1 MLPLSSKGIYHPI
14 KRKWKSWSKCSS
26 AAHHWPFQTFRVS
39 PAYVFPFCFV
49 QSSHLAFLSRSI
61 LLGFQSRDGERAAAG
76 LLHGGATCQCESI
89 QPRYPHWSREL
100 RQRAGD
106 SLLNP
111 FSLISFSPPFPLAT
125 WLDSHGQELLPD
137 CYLRV
142 PLGIDWWVS
151 YKKNRFVVLCE
162 EG

>member
-1 MLPLSSKGIYHPI
+1 MFFCGPSLTSVPSPRPL
-14 KRKWKSWSKCSS
+14 
-26 AAHHWPFQTFRVS
+26 QTFRVS
-39 PAYVFPFCFV
+39 PASLFPFYFV
-49 QSSHLAFLSRSI
+49 QSAHLAFLSRSI

-106 SLLNP
+106 SLLKP
-111 FSLISFSPPFPLAT
+111 FSLISFSPPFPLTT
-125 WLDSHGQELLPD
+125 WLESHGQELLPH

-142 PLGIDWWVS
+142 PLGIDWICHVTSMGCLEDVWWVS
-151 YKKNRFVVLCE
+151 YKKIRFVVLCE